1 MILAWLLVLV
11 IVASTTAADILQSI
25 EMKKFGLVED
35 FRPSGLKEN
44 LYGMIRRPYLL
55 WAIFCMAVSFFSFMF
70 LLSIADLS
78 FAVPATAGSYVVE
91 TILARVILR
100 ERINPMRWAAA
111 ALVAGGVALLV

>member
-1 MILAWLLVLV
+1 VILAWTMVLV
-11 IVASTTAADILQSI
+11 IVASTTVADILQSL

-35 FRPSGLKEN
+35 FRPSGIKEN
-44 LYGMIRRPYLL
+44 LLNMARRPYLL

-100 ERINPMRWAAA
+100 EHINGLRWAGAL
-111 ALVAGGVALLV
+111 LVAGGVAMLV